1 MDQFTTSLYG
11 FWASI
16 TGCLLLADMGRYSPT
31 VSVLIAIG
39 IVHVIPRWPTVLKR
53 SSWKNCRT
61 SDLISMLPVRFCP

>member
-39 IVHVIPRWPTVLKR
+39 VAHVILKVAYRFETVELEEL
-53 SSWKNCRT
+53 SN
-61 SDLISMLPVRFCP
+61 